1 MVIDNIEIE
10 LADIKLTR
18 PYTIAY
24 KTTSSIKNIFIKIIL
39 KNGMIGFGSSN
50 VSKYVVGLDTT
61 ESYQNALNFK
71 NELIGKNIT
80 YLTGNIDKIENQF
93 INDPGSKAAY
103 NIALYDAFCKS
114 LNISLGSFLGRVIPE
129 LPTSITVG
137 IKDIDETIEEIN
149 EYYSSGF
156 RYIKIKLGDKIDYDI
171 ERIAKINEKFGS
183 KIKIRIDANQGWSLD
198 DTIKFCD
205 ETIGVELIE
214 QPISVDNTQQLLKLP
229 DSVKE
234 IIALDESLVSYED
247 AIKYSQNNYGKIF
260 NIKLMKC
267 GGITSGRKIANVALL
282 NGINLM
288 WGCND
293 ESIISISAALNT
305 ALSFSNTKYLDLD
318 GSLDLAKD
326 LVSGGFT
333 IKDGV
338 MNTVNKAGL
347 GVELI

>member
-39 KNGMIGFGSSN
+39 NDGTVGLGSSN
-50 VSKYVVGLDTT
+50 VSKYVVGLDTA
-61 ESYQNALNFK
+61 ESYKNSLDFK
-71 NELIGKNIT
+71 NELIGRDISH
-80 YLTGNIDKIENQF
+80 LVSNIDKVENQF

-114 LNISLGSFLGRVIPE
+114 INISLGSFLGRIIPE

-137 IKDIDETIEEIN
+137 IKDIAETIEEIN

-171 ERIAKINEKFGS
+171 ERITKINEKFGS
-183 KIKIRIDANQGWSLD
+183 KIKIRIDANQGWSID
-198 DTIKFCD
+198 DTIKFCN
-205 ETIGVELIE
+205 ETTGVELIE
-214 QPISVDNTQQLLKLP
+214 QPISVDNTEQLLKLP
-229 DSVKE
+229 DSLKE

-282 NGINLM
+282 NDIDLM

-305 ALSFSNTKYLDLD
+305 CLLYTSPSPRDR
-318 GSLDLAKD
+318 G
-326 LVSGGFT
+326 
-333 IKDGV
+333 
-338 MNTVNKAGL
+338 
-347 GVELI
+347 

>member
-1 MVIDNIEIE
+1 MIIESIEIE
-10 LADIKLTR
+10 LAKIKLKR

-24 KTTSSIKNIFIKIIL
+24 KTTSSIQNIFIKIIL
-39 KNGMIGFGSSN
+39 NNGMVGFGSSS
-50 VSKYVVGLDTT
+50 VSKYVVGLDTSQ
-61 ESYQNALNFK
+61 SYKNAINFK
-71 NELIGKNIT
+71 NELIGKNIS
-80 YLTGNIDKIENQF
+80 YLIGNLDKVENEF

-114 LNISLGSFLGRVIPE
+114 LNISLGSFLGRKVQE

-149 EYYSSGF
+149 EYYDSGF
-156 RYIKIKLGDKIDYDI
+156 RFIKIKLGNNIDYDI
-171 ERIAKINEKFGS
+171 ERISKINEKFGS
-183 KIKIRIDANQGWSLD
+183 KIIVRIDANQGWSID
-198 DTIKFCD
+198 DTIKFFN
-205 ETIGVELIE
+205 ETNGVELIE
-214 QPISVDNTQQLLKLP
+214 QPTSVDNTHKLLNLP
-229 DSVKE
+229 ENVKE

-247 AIKYSQNNYGKIF
+247 AIKYSQKNYAKIF

-267 GGITSGRKIANVALL
+267 GGITSGRKIANIGLL
-282 NGINLM
+282 NNIDLM

-318 GSLDLAKD
+318 GSLDLAED
-326 LVSGGFT
+326 LVTGGFNLKNG
-333 IKDGV
+333 IMKPLD
-338 MNTVNKAGL
+338 KPGL

>member
-1 MVIDNIEIE
+1 MSNIN
-10 LADIKLTR
+10 K
-18 PYTIAY
+18 
-24 KTTSSIKNIFIKIIL
+24 
-39 KNGMIGFGSSN
+39 
-50 VSKYVVGLDTT
+50 V
-61 ESYQNALNFK
+61 
-71 NELIGKNIT
+71 
-80 YLTGNIDKIENQF
+80 ENQF

-171 ERIAKINEKFGS
+171 ERITKINEKFGS
-183 KIKIRIDANQGWSLD
+183 DIKIRIDANQGWSLD

-282 NGINLM
+282 NNIDLM

-293 ESIISISAALNT
+293 ESIISISAALNA
-305 ALSFSNTKYLDLD
+305 ALSFPNTKYLDLD

-326 LVSGGFT
+326 LVTGGFNL
-333 IKDGV
+333 KDGI
-338 MNTVNKAGL
+338 MKPIDKPGL

>member
-39 KNGMIGFGSSN
+39 KNGVFGLGSSN

-61 ESYQNALNFK
+61 ESYKNALNFK

-80 YLTGNIDKIENQF
+80 YLIGNIDKIENQF

-137 IKDIDETIEEIN
+137 IKNIDETIEEIN

-171 ERIAKINEKFGS
+171 ERITKINEKFGS
-183 KIKIRIDANQGWSLD
+183 DIKIRIDANQGWSLD

-205 ETIGVELIE
+205 ETKGVELIE

-282 NGINLM
+282 NDIDLM

-305 ALSFSNTKYLDLD
+305 ALSFPNTKYLDLD

-326 LVSGGFT
+326 LVTGGFNL
-333 IKDGV
+333 KDGI
-338 MNTVNKAGL
+338 MKPIDKPGL
-347 GVELI
+347 GVKLI

>member
-1 MVIDNIEIE
+1 MIIENIETE

-24 KTTSSIKNIFIKIIL
+24 KTTSSIQTIFIKIIL
-39 KNGMIGFGSSN
+39 NNGMIGLGSSN
-50 VSKYVVGLDTT
+50 ISKYVVGLDTS
-61 ESYQNALNFK
+61 ESYKNVVDFK
-71 NELIGKNIT
+71 NELIGRDIS
-80 YLTGNIDKIENQF
+80 YLVSNVDKVENQF

-114 LNISLGSFLGRVIPE
+114 LNISLGSFLGRIITE

-137 IKDIDETIEEIN
+137 IKDIKETIEEIN
-149 EYYSSGF
+149 EYYDSGF
-156 RYIKIKLGDKIDYDI
+156 RFIKIKLGEKIDYDI
-171 ERIAKINEKFGS
+171 ERISKINEKFGS
-183 KIKIRIDANQGWSLD
+183 SIKIRIDANQGWSID
-198 DTIKFCD
+198 DTIKFCN
-205 ETIGVELIE
+205 ETKGVELIE
-214 QPISVDNTQQLLKLP
+214 QPISIKNTQQLLKLP
-229 DSVKE
+229 DRVKE
-234 IIALDESLVSYED
+234 IIALDESLVSYQD

-267 GGITSGRKIANVALL
+267 GGITSGRKIANIAFL
-282 NGINLM
+282 NDIDLM

-326 LVSGGFT
+326 LVTGGFRL
-333 IKDGV
+333 KDGI
-338 MNTVNKAGL
+338 MKPFDKPGL
-347 GVELI
+347 GVEII

>member
-1 MVIDNIEIE
+1 MKIDNIEIE
-10 LADIKLTR
+10 LAKIKLKR

-24 KTTSSIKNIFIKIIL
+24 KTTSSIQNIFIKIIL
-39 KNGMIGFGSSN
+39 NNGMVGFGSSN
-50 VSKYVVGLDTT
+50 VSKYVVGLDTSQ
-61 ESYQNALNFK
+61 SYKNAINFK
-71 NELIGKNIT
+71 NELIGKNIS
-80 YLTGNIDKIENQF
+80 YLTGNLDKVENEL

-114 LNISLGSFLGRVIPE
+114 INISLGLFLGRKVQG

-149 EYYSSGF
+149 EYYDSGF
-156 RYIKIKLGDKIDYDI
+156 RFIKVKLGDKIDYDI
-171 ERIAKINEKFGS
+171 ERITKINEKFGS
-183 KIKIRIDANQGWSLD
+183 KIKIRIDANQGWSID
-198 DTIKFCD
+198 DTIKFCN
-205 ETIGVELIE
+205 ETKGVELIE
-214 QPISVDNTQQLLKLP
+214 QPIGVDDTHKLLNLP
-229 DSVKE
+229 EKVKE

-247 AIKYSQNNYGKIF
+247 AIKYSQENYGKIF

-267 GGITSGRKIANVALL
+267 GGITSGRKIANIALL
-282 NGINLM
+282 NNINLM

-318 GSLDLAKD
+318 GSLDLAED
-326 LVSGGFT
+326 LVTGGFNLKNG
-333 IKDGV
+333 IMKPLD
-338 MNTVNKAGL
+338 KPGL

>member
-1 MVIDNIEIE
+1 MIIESIEIE
-10 LADIKLTR
+10 LAKIKLKR

-24 KTTSSIKNIFIKIIL
+24 KTTSSIQNIFIKIIL
-39 KNGMIGFGSSN
+39 NNGMVGFGSSS
-50 VSKYVVGLDTT
+50 VSKYVVGLDTSQ
-61 ESYQNALNFK
+61 SYKNAINFK
-71 NELIGKNIT
+71 NELIGKNIS
-80 YLTGNIDKIENQF
+80 YLTGNLDKVENEF

-114 LNISLGSFLGRVIPE
+114 LNISLGSFLGRKVQE

-149 EYYSSGF
+149 EYYDSGF
-156 RYIKIKLGDKIDYDI
+156 RFIKIKLGNNIDYDI
-171 ERIAKINEKFGS
+171 ERISKINEKFGS
-183 KIKIRIDANQGWSLD
+183 KIIVRIDANQGWSID
-198 DTIKFCD
+198 DTIKFFN
-205 ETIGVELIE
+205 ETNRVELIE
-214 QPISVDNTQQLLKLP
+214 QPTSVDNTHKLLNLP
-229 DSVKE
+229 ENVKE

-247 AIKYSQNNYGKIF
+247 AIKYSQKNYAKIF

-267 GGITSGRKIANVALL
+267 GGITSGRKIANIGLL
-282 NGINLM
+282 NNIDLM

-318 GSLDLAKD
+318 GSLDLAED
-326 LVSGGFT
+326 LVTGGFNLKNG
-333 IKDGV
+333 IMKPLD
-338 MNTVNKAGL
+338 KPGL

>member
-71 NELIGKNIT
+71 NELIGRDISHLVSNI
-80 YLTGNIDKIENQF
+80 NKVENQF

-114 LNISLGSFLGRVIPE
+114 LNVPLSDFLGKKIDG

-171 ERIAKINEKFGS
+171 ERITKINEKFGS
-183 KIKIRIDANQGWSLD
+183 NIKIRIDANQGWSLD

-282 NGINLM
+282 NNIDLM

-293 ESIISISAALNT
+293 ESIISISAALNA
-305 ALSFSNTKYLDLD
+305 ALSFPNTKYLDLD

-338 MNTVNKAGL
+338 MNTVNKPGL

>member
-10 LADIKLTR
+10 LADIELTR

-24 KTTSSIKNIFIKIIL
+24 KTTSSIKNMFIKIIL
-39 KNGMIGFGSSN
+39 KNGMVGFGSSN
-50 VSKYVVGLDTT
+50 VSKYVVGLDTS
-61 ESYQNALNFK
+61 ESYKNAVDFK
-71 NELIGKNIT
+71 NELIGRDISF
-80 YLTGNIDKIENQF
+80 LVSNIDKVENQF

-114 LNISLGSFLGRVIPE
+114 LNISLGSFLGRIIPE

-156 RYIKIKLGDKIDYDI
+156 RYMKIKLGDKIDYDI
-171 ERIAKINEKFGS
+171 ERITKINEEFGS
-183 KIKIRIDANQGWSLD
+183 YIKIRIDANQGWSLD
-198 DTIKFCD
+198 DTIKFCN
-205 ETIGVELIE
+205 ETKGVELIE

-247 AIKYSQNNYGKIF
+247 AIKYSLKNYCKIF

-267 GGITSGRKIANVALL
+267 GGITSGRKIANIALI
-282 NGINLM
+282 NNINLM

-293 ESIISISAALNT
+293 ESIISISAALNA
-305 ALSFSNTKYLDLD
+305 ALSFPNTKYLDLD

-326 LVSGGFT
+326 LVNGGFKL
-333 IKDGV
+333 KDGI
-338 MNTVNKAGL
+338 MKPLDKPGL
-347 GVELI
+347 GVKLI

>member
-10 LADIKLTR
+10 LANIELTR

-39 KNGMIGFGSSN
+39 KDGTVGFGSSN

-61 ESYQNALNFK
+61 ESYKNALNFK

-80 YLTGNIDKIENQF
+80 YLISNIDKIENQF

-103 NIALYDAFCKS
+103 NIALYDTFCKS

-137 IKDIDETIEEIN
+137 IKNIDETIEEIN

-171 ERIAKINEKFGS
+171 ERITKINEKFGS
-183 KIKIRIDANQGWSLD
+183 DIKIRIDANQGWSLD
-198 DTIKFCD
+198 DTIKFCN
-205 ETIGVELIE
+205 ETTGVELIE

-267 GGITSGRKIANVALL
+267 GGVREGYRMLKKAEQLNLTTLVGCMSGSSCAVA
-282 NGINLM
+282 
-288 WGCND
+288 
-293 ESIISISAALNT
+293 AAASLASLTN
-305 ALSFSNTKYLDLD
+305 YQDLD
-318 GSLDLAKD
+318 GPMLIKNDLF
-326 LVSGGFT
+326 SGIEYGEGG
-333 IKDGV
+333 K
-338 MNTVNKAGL
+338 VN
-347 GVELI
+347 ITTQ